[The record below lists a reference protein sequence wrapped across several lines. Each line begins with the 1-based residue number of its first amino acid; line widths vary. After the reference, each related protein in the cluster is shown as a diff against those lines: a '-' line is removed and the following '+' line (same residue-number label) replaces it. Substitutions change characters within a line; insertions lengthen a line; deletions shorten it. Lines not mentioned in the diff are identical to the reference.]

1 VLERFRSGWYDFTT
15 GVSLMRMIRRFA
27 GVLLLT
33 TACVA
38 MAGPAQSALPDPLR
52 EAIIEAINTNPE
64 VQERWHDFLA
74 AEEGR
79 KVARGRFLPEVDL
92 ELSVAREYQDSDDF
106 GNLSRD
112 PVRAGLTLNQ
122 MIWDGFFTSA
132 DVKRLGHAKMVRY
145 YELLEAAEQAALEA
159 IRAYAD
165 VERYRELVLL
175 AEDTY
180 RTHREIYDQVADL
193 ARTGVGRGVDLE
205 TATGRV
211 ALAESNLLT
220 EIANLHDVSARF
232 LRIVGRMPSEDTV
245 DMIDVMSGDA
255 LPETVDEAVRAALM
269 SNPAMSASVENVMS
283 AYEQV
288 RVGRSYYYP
297 KLDFRAEV
305 ARDNALTSTFV
316 EDDAESWVTDSTIGL
331 VLRLNL
337 FRGFAD
343 QARIGQFVAE
353 SNLAKDK
360 RENVCRNIRQTVA
373 IAFNDIKVLEER
385 LVYLDQH
392 QLSSDRV
399 RTAYLQQ
406 FNIGQRTLL
415 DLLDTENE
423 FFEAR
428 RAYVEGQFDYEVA
441 KARAL
446 AGLGQLLTSLEIARD
461 EMPDVDS
468 ETVIDPDE
476 LCPPLAPAVL
486 QVERNSLFR

>member
-1 VLERFRSGWYDFTT
+1 
-15 GVSLMRMIRRFA
+15 MHMIRRFA

-33 TACVA
+33 TACAA
-38 MAGPAQSALPDPLR
+38 MAGPAQSAVPDPLR

-74 AEEGR
+74 GEETR
-79 KVARGRFLPEVDL
+79 NVARGGFLPEVDL
-92 ELSVAREYQDSDDF
+92 ELSAAREYQDSDDF
-106 GNLSRD
+106 SNLTRG
-112 PVRAGLTLNQ
+112 PLRAELALNQ

-145 YELLEAAEQAALEA
+145 YGLLEAAEQAALEA
-159 IRAYAD
+159 IQAYAD

-180 RTHREIYDQVADL
+180 RNHREIYDQVADL
-193 ARTGVGRGVDLE
+193 ARAGVGRGVDLE
-205 TATGRV
+205 IATGRV

-232 LRIVGRMPSEDTV
+232 LRIVGRMPSEETV
-245 DMIDVMSGDA
+245 DMIDAMPGDA

-269 SNPAMSASVENVMS
+269 SNPAMFASVENVMS

-288 RVGRSYYYP
+288 RVGRSYYHP
-297 KLDFRAEV
+297 QLDFRAQT
-305 ARDNALTSTFV
+305 ARDNALTSTFA
-316 EDDAESWVTDSTIGL
+316 EDDAERWVTDSTIGL

-337 FRGFAD
+337 FRGLAD
-343 QARIGQFVAE
+343 QARINQFVAE

-360 RENVCRNIRQTVA
+360 RENVCRTIRQTVA

-461 EMPDVDS
+461 GMPEIDS
-468 ETVIDPDE
+468 ETVIDPGE

-486 QVERNSLFR
+486 QAERNSLFR

>member
-1 VLERFRSGWYDFTT
+1 
-15 GVSLMRMIRRFA
+15 MHMIRRLA
-27 GVLLLT
+27 GALLLT

-38 MAGPAQSALPDPLR
+38 MAGPVQSALPDPLR

-74 AEEGR
+74 AGEGR
-79 KVARGRFLPEVDL
+79 NVARGRFLPEVDL

-112 PVRAGLTLNQ
+112 PVRAELTLNQ
-122 MIWDGFFTSA
+122 MIWDGFYTSA
-132 DVKRLGHAKMVRY
+132 EVNRLGHTKMVRY
-145 YELLEAAEQAALEA
+145 YELMEAAEQAALEA

-165 VERYRELVLL
+165 VERYRELVVL

-193 ARTGVGRGVDLE
+193 ARTGVGPGADLE

-220 EIANLHDVSARF
+220 EIANLHDVGARF
-232 LRIVGRMPSEDTV
+232 LRIVGRMPSEDYV
-245 DMIDVMSGDA
+245 DMIDVMPGDV
-255 LPETVDEAVRAALM
+255 LPETVEDAVRTALT
-269 SNPAMSASVENVMS
+269 SNPAMFASVENVMS
-283 AYEQV
+283 ADEQV
-288 RVGRSYYYP
+288 RMGRSYYHP
-297 KLDFRAEV
+297 QLDFRAQV

-316 EDDAESWVTDSTIGL
+316 EDNAERWVTDSTIGL

-337 FRGFAD
+337 FRGLAD
-343 QARIGQFVAE
+343 KARIGQFVAE
-353 SNLAKDK
+353 SDRARDQ
-360 RENVCRNIRQTVA
+360 RENVCRSVRQTVA
-373 IAFNDIKVLEER
+373 IAFNDIKVTEER

-461 EMPDVDS
+461 EMPEIDS

-476 LCPPLAPAVL
+476 LCPPLAPVVL

>member
-1 VLERFRSGWYDFTT
+1 MNRLVRFAVS
-15 GVSLMRMIRRFA
+15 SLMAI
-27 GVLLLT
+27 
-33 TACVA
+33 ACLA
-38 MAGPAQSALPDPLR
+38 IAGPVQSAIPDPLR
-52 EAIIEAINTNPE
+52 EAIVEAINTNPE

-74 AEEGR
+74 AEETR
-79 KVARGRFLPEVDL
+79 KVARGRFMPDVDL
-92 ELSVAREYQDSDDF
+92 QLSAARQYQDSSDF

-112 PVRAGLTLNQ
+112 PLRAGLTLNQ
-122 MIWDGFFTSA
+122 VIWDGFFTSA
-132 DVKRLGHAKMVRY
+132 DVRRLGHAKMVRY

-165 VERYRELVLL
+165 VERYRELVVL

-220 EIANLHDVSARF
+220 EIANLHDVTARF
-232 LRIVGRMPSEDTV
+232 LRIVGRMPSDDYV
-245 DMIDVMSGDA
+245 DMIDVMPSDV
-255 LPETVDEAVRAALM
+255 LPETVDDAVRTALT
-269 SNPAMSASVENVMS
+269 SNPAMFASVENVMS

-288 RVGRSYYYP
+288 RVGRSYYHP

-305 ARDNALTSTFV
+305 ARDNALNSSFV
-316 EDDAESWVTDSTIGL
+316 TDNSERWVTDTTIGL

-337 FRGFAD
+337 FRGLAD

-353 SNLAKDK
+353 SNVAKDK
-360 RENVCRNIRQTVA
+360 RESVCRNIRQTVA
-373 IAFNDIKVLEER
+373 IAFNDTKVLEER

-392 QLSSDRV
+392 QLSTDRV
-399 RTAYLQQ
+399 RTAFLQQ
-406 FNIGQRTLL
+406 FSIGQRTLL

-423 FFEAR
+423 YFEAR

-446 AGLGQLLTSLEIARD
+446 AGLGQLLSALEIARD
-461 EMPDVDS
+461 EMPEIDS

-476 LCPPLAPAVL
+476 LCPPTAPVML